1 MRASVSI
8 LLVGVNVVVN
18 GGGRVLGLQLN
29 HLLWFDA
36 DKALEPP
43 LVNLL
48 HVDATQVDLREE
60 PFALLT
66 LVNLI
71 KVIFG
76 VVES

>member
-1 MRASVSI
+1 MRASISV
-8 LLVGVNVVVN
+8 LLVGVNLAIN
-18 GGGRVLGLQLN
+18 WGGRVLSLQLN
-29 HLLWFDA
+29 NFLWFDA

-48 HVDATQVDLREE
+48 HVDTAKVNLREE

-71 KVIFG
+71 EVIFG
-76 VVES
+76 IVKR